1 MDKLAKIQALIHKL
15 EQVNEERIRAEE
27 RVRTEEAVLEKLGY
41 DSVEEA
47 EEGYEQM
54 TKELNSTIKKLETMY
69 TEFMEDYENVLQ

>member
-27 RVRTEEAVLEKLGY
+27 RVRTEEATLKKLGY
-41 DSVEEA
+41 GSVEEA
-47 EEGYEQM
+47 EEGYGQM